1 MLCEVGK
8 KDMQL
13 KRLFW
18 TIIGAV
24 MLILLA
30 CKNGQQ
36 SFLHKNKNYFSFPPQ
51 KWGGFFF
58 AVFQKKNRAPEF
70 RGSEKIIQLIRS
82 VIIQGS

>member
-24 MLILLA
+24 R
-30 CKNGQQ
+30 
-36 SFLHKNKNYFSFPPQ
+36 
-51 KWGGFFF
+51 FFF
-58 AVFQKKNRAPEF
+58 AVFQEKNRAPEF